1 MLLLKGHKLLVD
13 ILGLCFGN
21 MIKSI
26 LVDGTCPFRLLALLL
41 KLSKLDEQLL
51 LQSVACCACPEGF

>member
-13 ILGLCFGN
+13 VLSLCLWDV
-21 MIKSI
+21 IKSI

-41 KLSKLDEQLL
+41 KLGKLDE
-51 LQSVACCACPEGF
+51 

>member
-21 MIKSI
+21 VIKGI
-26 LVDGTCPFRLLALLL
+26 FVDSTRPFRLLALLL
-41 KLSKLDEQLL
+41 KLCKLDE
-51 LQSVACCACPEGF
+51 